1 MTWIWQVDYVLWRSH
16 LHWNCGHVMYILEG
30 NMTSGVRQTY
40 NLLWKRWNRFKQFHF
55 RSVLLTQTNWQWHLV
70 RHFLYNC
77 IHYCYT
83 VVLCLMSKMV
93 DRVWFEKK
101 KQRQKG
107 RRWYI
112 PVLTHNNNTIISFF
126 SILSGP
132 ESLKKV

>member
-1 MTWIWQVDYVLWRSH
+1 MKFHVLHATFKMLTLSVSPMILYVSDMINTNYDLDLASFWLFWRSH

-30 NMTSGVRQTY
+30 NMTSGGVRQTY

-83 VVLCLMSKMV
+83 VVLCVMSKMV
-93 DRVWFEKK
+93 VDR
-101 KQRQKG
+101 
-107 RRWYI
+107 
-112 PVLTHNNNTIISFF
+112 
-126 SILSGP
+126 
-132 ESLKKV
+132 